1 MSNINRL
8 IQQAQTNY
16 KQAAGADDPKL
27 RKAGEQVEEVTGDL
41 ISLLSFASRNKQ
53 YNQRIERPIAERQ
66 GYVIDPLRA
75 TAQLTDAPA
84 GSTQA
89 KVEEMAA
96 QVYLMQQL
104 LADRRIRAYNEGP
117 AANATRREQLGV
129 APDLALQLPQDVVYK
144 RQLKTGA
151 PGAPATQ
158 VEFATFRDTPMLDW
172 DVADPSHPGEAV
184 TVDNLGDVEELVRAY
199 QKDNPHSNMR
209 IYQTPGGFRAFEM
222 GHNPGVADYQS
233 AYRQMNVDPL
243 YASLGMRGIRVGE
256 VFDKPGFRSRL
267 SHKPGRV
274 DWVAQPIATLRGSD
288 PRRSVRSERIIKA
301 MHDSPIRQAYL
312 NDPELRMA
320 ALSAVQDA
328 LPSASQDL
336 RNQIRANLGLS

>member
-1 MSNINRL
+1 MNIKRL
-8 IQQAQTNY
+8 IQRATANSE
-16 KQAAGADDPKL
+16 QAAGADDYQL
-27 RKAGEQVEEVTGDL
+27 RMAGGRVAEVTNDL
-41 ISLLSFASRNKQ
+41 ISLLAFGDRKRQ

-75 TAQLTDAPA
+75 TALLTDAPP
-84 GSTQA
+84 GSVQG

-104 LADRRIRAYNEGP
+104 LADRRIRDYNENR
-117 AANATRREQLGV
+117 AASATHKEQLTA
-129 APDLALQLPQDVVYK
+129 APQLALQLPQNVVYK
-144 RQLKTGA
+144 RQLKKGA

-184 TVDNLGDVEELVRAY
+184 TIDNLGDVEELVRGY
-199 QKDNPHSNMR
+199 QKNNPHSNMR

-222 GHNPGVADYQS
+222 GHNPGVAQYQS

-243 YASLGMRGIRVGE
+243 YASLGMRGNRIGE

-274 DWVAQPIATLRGSD
+274 DWVAQPIATLQGSD
-288 PRRSVRSERIIKA
+288 PQRSARSERIINV

-312 NDPELRMA
+312 NDPDLRRA
-320 ALSAVQDA
+320 ALSAVEDA
-328 LPSASQDL
+328 LPSASSDL
-336 RNQIRANLGLS
+336 RNQIRANLGLI